1 MYIEKARLN
10 LANINEKTI
19 AFSDEVG
26 YTEFII
32 VGGYDTMKHALNAT
46 DIKRANQRLILDA
59 IFQSGTTSRTQ
70 LAKDL
75 QLSKPAIS
83 DNLQYLLDVG
93 IVEEN
98 GVGRAGPSGGRKS
111 ILLRFNSSNRL
122 IIAVNLNFSTP
133 LFALTDLNGKILRSF
148 DITIAPGTPIDA
160 CRDLVLEGIRTLLQS
175 PGAGQE
181 IVYCI
186 ALATPGVFNE
196 DGKLLHFSTSCG
208 GPQWWLMDLKQIVT
222 EAFSL
227 PVIIYNDVKAATL
240 GEWIRG
246 TGNRE
251 NNLLY
256 LHAGLGIG
264 SGIILNGKPLLGE
277 NFSAGELYDYFDPAD
292 ANSGRKLEDTVC
304 IDYLKKECTQRED
317 SPFAGKDQVP
327 LEEIIRAYSAG
338 NSAVASVVE
347 DICGRLAVL
356 SYNYM
361 SFISINRIVFGGDYV
376 PFGDCFANHLLNLFE
391 RSQRPAPDIRMSD
404 LGKFAGIQGMIFL
417 ARDRYFQEICTQ

>member
-1 MYIEKARLN
+1 MVNIDEKP
-10 LANINEKTI
+10 I
-19 AFSDEVG
+19 AFSGEVG
-26 YTEFII
+26 YTKFII
-32 VGGYDTMKHALNAT
+32 MGGYDTMKHALNAT

-70 LAKDL
+70 LARDL

-83 DNLQYLLDVG
+83 DNLQYLLDLG
-93 IVEEN
+93 IVEES
-98 GVGRAGPSGGRKS
+98 GVGSVGPSGGRRS
-111 ILLRFNSSNRL
+111 ILLRFNARNRL
-122 IIAVNLNFSTP
+122 IIAVNLNFSNP
-133 LFALTDLNGKILRSF
+133 LFALTDLNGDILHSF
-148 DITIAPGTPIDA
+148 DITITPGTPINA
-160 CRDLVLEGIRTLLQS
+160 CRELVLEGIQTLLQS

-181 IVYCI
+181 NVYCVAI
-186 ALATPGVFNE
+186 ATPGVFNE
-196 DGKLLHFSTSCG
+196 EGQLLHFSTSCG
-208 GPQWWLMDLKQIVT
+208 GPQWWTLDLKQIVT

-246 TGNRE
+246 AGNRE
-251 NNLLY
+251 ENLLY

-304 IDYLKKECTQRED
+304 IDYLKKECMQRVD
-317 SPFAGKDQVP
+317 SPFAGKEQVP
-327 LEEIIRAYSAG
+327 LEEIIRAYSDG
-338 NSAVASVVE
+338 NSAISSVVE

-361 SFISINRIVFGGDYV
+361 NFISINHIVFGGDYV
-376 PFGDCFANHLLNLFE
+376 PFGDCFAKHLLMLFE
-391 RSQRPAPDIRMSD
+391 GSHWPAPDIRMSY
-404 LGKFAGIQGMIFL
+404 LGKYAGIQGMIFL
-417 ARDRYFQEICTQ
+417 ARDRYFREICAQ